1 MPSSLFNQ
9 QSQNQI
15 NQINPQILNKA
26 KSIMNDANKLKS
38 VIDMLNGK
46 GMNAEQMVRSICQQQ
61 GINVD
66 QLMSMLK

>member
-26 KSIMNDANKLKS
+26 KSIMNDANELKG

-46 GMNAEQMVRSICQQQ
+46 GINAEQMVRSICQQQ

-66 QLMSMLK
+66 QFMSMLK

>member
-15 NQINPQILNKA
+15 NKINPQILNKA
-26 KSIMNDANKLKS
+26 KSIMNDANKLKG

-46 GMNAEQMVRSICQQQ
+46 GINAEQMVRSICQQQ

-66 QLMSMLK
+66 QFMSMLK

>member
-1 MPSSLFNQ
+1 MPSSLSNQ

-15 NQINPQILNKA
+15 DQINPQILNKA
-26 KSIMNDANKLKS
+26 KLIMNDANKLKG

-46 GMNAEQMVRSICQQQ
+46 GINAEQMVRSICQQQ

-66 QLMSMLK
+66 QFMSMLK

>member
-26 KSIMNDANKLKS
+26 KSIMNEANKLKG

-66 QLMSMLK
+66 QFMSMLK

>member
-9 QSQNQI
+9 QSQ

-26 KSIMNDANKLKS
+26 KSIMNDANKLKG

-46 GMNAEQMVRSICQQQ
+46 GINAEQMVRSICQQQ

-66 QLMSMLK
+66 QFMSMLK

>member
-26 KSIMNDANKLKS
+26 KSIMNDANKLKG

-46 GMNAEQMVRSICQQQ
+46 GINAEQMVRSICQQQ

-66 QLMSMLK
+66 QFMSMLK

>member
-26 KSIMNDANKLKS
+26 KSIMNDANKLKG

-46 GMNAEQMVRSICQQQ
+46 GMNAEQMVRSICHQQ

-66 QLMSMLK
+66 QFMSMLK

>member
-9 QSQNQI
+9 QSQ

-26 KSIMNDANKLKS
+26 KSIMNDANKLKRI
-38 VIDMLNGK
+38 IDMLNGK
-46 GMNAEQMVRSICQQQ
+46 GINAEQMVRSICQQQ

-66 QLMSMLK
+66 QFMSMLK

>member
-26 KSIMNDANKLKS
+26 KSIMNDANKLKG

-46 GMNAEQMVRSICQQQ
+46 GVNAEQMVRSICQQQ

-66 QLMSMLK
+66 QFMSMLK

>member
-46 GMNAEQMVRSICQQQ
+46 GINAEQMVRSICQQR

-66 QLMSMLK
+66 QFMSMLK

>member
-26 KSIMNDANKLKS
+26 KSIMNDANKLKG

-66 QLMSMLK
+66 QFMSMLK

>member
-66 QLMSMLK
+66 QFMSMLK